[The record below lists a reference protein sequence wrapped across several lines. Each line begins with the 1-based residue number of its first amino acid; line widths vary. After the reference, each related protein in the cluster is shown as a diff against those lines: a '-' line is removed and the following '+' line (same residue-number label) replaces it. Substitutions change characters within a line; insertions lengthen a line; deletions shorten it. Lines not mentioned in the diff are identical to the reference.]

1 MQANFGFIELSDLK
15 IERQGSTR
23 NIRILPEFP
32 NSVMKTIRPECVD
45 KRGRL
50 FGKGKLQK
58 TRPLGC
64 YSSTHREL
72 EEYII
77 QRRLHHANTTI
88 KLPIAHIHGIPMTSE
103 GLGLL
108 VEKITNC
115 SGELAP
121 TIAQLGKLRQIDNKH
136 LLAIE
141 KLRLSCVTNHIVI
154 GDLHA
159 GNIVYTETR
168 SNTPECVCIDGYG
181 EKALIPVH
189 RWNARVNAR
198 RINKKINGIL
208 KWIKLNH

>member
-1 MQANFGFIELSDLK
+1 
-15 IERQGSTR
+15 
-23 NIRILPEFP
+23 
-32 NSVMKTIRPECVD
+32 
-45 KRGRL
+45 
-50 FGKGKLQK
+50 
-58 TRPLGC
+58 
-64 YSSTHREL
+64 
-72 EEYII
+72 
-77 QRRLHHANTTI
+77 
-88 KLPIAHIHGIPMTSE
+88 MTSE

-121 TIAQLGKLRQIDNKH
+121 TIAQLVKLRQINNKH

-154 GDLHA
+154 GDLHP

-189 RWNARVNAR
+189 RWNSRVNAR

-208 KWIKLNH
+208 KWIRLND